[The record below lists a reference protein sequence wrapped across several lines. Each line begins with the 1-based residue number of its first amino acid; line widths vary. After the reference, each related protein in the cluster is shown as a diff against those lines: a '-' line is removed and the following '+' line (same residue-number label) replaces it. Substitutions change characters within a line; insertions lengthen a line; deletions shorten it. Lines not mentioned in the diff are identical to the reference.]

1 MGVSGDYE
9 IFRKFTDRYL
19 PSAFRDIA
27 RGSSFMK
34 EMESILRERKQFFY
48 AGDLLEMRIDFT
60 SQGIYEILGLRPEN
74 FNVSTIIR
82 ATHPVDMS
90 RLRNFPP
97 RFRRT
102 GMDLFNQK
110 GGEEFLSVS
119 TRFLRPD
126 GHILPV
132 MAQSWAFYSSKPYES
147 VFAIV
152 IYTDISHLSVPRLV
166 QHHYVGRDPSFF
178 RYPDDA
184 LLKTG
189 HSLSDK
195 ELEILSLVACG
206 MESEQ
211 IAQKLTRSVHTVN
224 THRRNILRKT
234 GRANVQELILH
245 LKDQGML

>member
-1 MGVSGDYE
+1 MGVSGNYE
-9 IFRKFTDRYL
+9 IFRRFVDRYL
-19 PSAFRDIA
+19 PSSFRDIA
-27 RGSSFMK
+27 PGGAFMK
-34 EMESILRERKQFFY
+34 EMETLLRERRQFFCV
-48 AGDLLEMRIDFT
+48 GDLMELRIDFV
-60 SQGIYEILGLRPEN
+60 SQGVSDLLGLGPEN
-74 FNVSTIIR
+74 MNGATI
-82 ATHPVDMS
+82 S
-90 RLRNFPP
+90 RLIHPADISRVKSFPS
-97 RFRRT
+97 RVRRA
-102 GMDLFNQK
+102 GIDLFHEKEGQ
-110 GGEEFLSVS
+110 EFFSATS
-119 TRFLRPD
+119 RFLRPD
-126 GHILPV
+126 GQVLD
-132 MAQSWAFYSSKPYES
+132 ALFQNWAFYSKTPYES
-147 VFAIV
+147 VFSVMI
-152 IYTDISHLSVPRLV
+152 ITDISHLSDLNNV